1 MLGFIKRNLQL
12 FFMSGS
18 SLFFSVLGALIS
30 FLLYIVFLK
39 MNMASSLT
47 FSGKSAVLDP
57 WVISGTLTVTAVT
70 TTLNALSQMIHDR
83 ETGTLADFL
92 MTKLAYWQLQTAY
105 LVSALIIGWLMQ
117 LVMAILM
124 YAYFAMVDGLSI
136 PWELAP
142 QLIGI
147 AGFSSLVWT
156 AFSLLCLSFVKR
168 VDTLGK
174 LGTIVGTAAGFFA
187 GVYIPID
194 SVPSSAQTL
203 MKLTPAPY
211 DAAIYRQLLMKTA
224 LTDKFNG
231 AVQGQKMA
239 FETAFGVR
247 LKWESVLSLNDV
259 YGVMIAFLIGFVIFA
274 LLLMRRSRRQVMVRI

>member
-1 MLGFIKRNLQL
+1 MFGFIKRNLQL
-12 FFMSGS
+12 FFTSGS
-18 SLFFSVLGALIS
+18 NLFFSVLGALIS
-30 FLLYIVFLK
+30 FVLYIVFLK

-105 LVSALIIGWLMQ
+105 LVSAFIIGWLMQ

-194 SVPSSAQTL
+194 SVPSFAQTL

-259 YGVMIAFLIGFVIFA
+259 YGVMIAFLIGFVIVA
-274 LLLMRRSRRQVMVRI
+274 LLLMRRSRKQVMVRI

>member
-1 MLGFIKRNLQL
+1 MFGFIKRNLQL
-12 FFMSGS
+12 FFTSGS
-18 SLFFSVLGALIS
+18 NLFFSVLGALIS
-30 FLLYIVFLK
+30 FVLYIVFLK

-105 LVSALIIGWLMQ
+105 LVSAFIIGWLMQ

-136 PWELAP
+136 PWELTP

-259 YGVMIAFLIGFVIFA
+259 YGVMIAFLIGFVIVA
-274 LLLMRRSRRQVMVRI
+274 LLLMRRSRKQVMVRI

>member
-1 MLGFIKRNLQL
+1 
-12 FFMSGS
+12 
-18 SLFFSVLGALIS
+18 
-30 FLLYIVFLK
+30 
-39 MNMASSLT
+39 MASSLT

-105 LVSALIIGWLMQ
+105 LVSAFIIGWLMQ

-194 SVPSSAQTL
+194 SVPSFAQTL

-259 YGVMIAFLIGFVIFA
+259 YGVMIAFLIGFVIVA
-274 LLLMRRSRRQVMVRI
+274 LLLMRRSRKQVMVRI